1 MNKVYFHSKN
11 DEQRYLR
18 NIYYML
24 FVFLLFGIYKNG
36 ITLYYNHLI
45 SILDLFKPLFLGLI
59 SVVIS
64 IGFSLLFKEKILSYR
79 LISNLLVSLIVMP
92 NISYLVFVI
101 VLLVLNIIYHFIR
114 FNIPAFFMVIVS
126 AVSIIMH
133 NYSYLN
139 TYESSRT
146 LQYGFLDYLFGKG
159 MGGISNTFL
168 LLTIICGIV
177 LICNRQYKK
186 HIVLSFLIG
195 NLIFNIVKCFIAKE
209 IVIGT
214 FLNNNI
220 IFGVI
225 FISTISIHSTYTR
238 GGSYLYGI
246 LLSILC
252 FIASFFDINLG
263 FYLAVCLLSSC
274 SKLLDRPFIR

>member
-1 MNKVYFHSKN
+1 MNKVYFHSKY
-11 DEQRYLR
+11 DEQKYLR
-18 NIYYML
+18 NLYYML

-45 SILDLFKPLFLGLI
+45 SLVDLFKPLYLGII
-59 SVVIS
+59 SLVVSVI
-64 IGFSLLFKEKILSYR
+64 FSLIFKEKILSYR
-79 LISNLLVSLIVMP
+79 LISNLLISLIVMP
-92 NISYLVFVI
+92 NISYLIFGI
-101 VLLVLNIIYHFIR
+101 VVLVLNIIYCFIK

-126 AVSIIMH
+126 IIGMIMH

-139 TYESSRT
+139 IYESSHT
-146 LQYGFLDYLFGKG
+146 LKYGFFDYLFGKG

-168 LLTIICGIV
+168 LLTIVCGVV

-186 HIVLSFLIG
+186 HIVLSFLIS
-195 NLIFNIVKCFIAKE
+195 NLVFNIISCFIAKE
-209 IVIGT
+209 IVIST

-220 IFGVI
+220 LFGVI

-263 FYLAVCLLSSC
+263 FYIAICFLSSC
-274 SKLLDRPFIR
+274 SKLLDKPFIR